1 MDTPGYPGT
10 SHPGRFL
17 SHSHCRPRR
26 VIRRNRRISRF
37 IPSAIQSCCCASV
50 VESSFAQSAP
60 LISYLLSEL
69 LQSANIRSH
78 TRIMA
83 RRPLYPL
90 IHVVVRVVVEGD
102 RHVSH
107 EYYYSYLF
115 HYSHNCHT
123 SSCIRNFPHRS
134 ISTFPP
140 SPHDRPLLD
149 TLHLPPPAP
158 QHRNHT
164 HLNSELSCFAPL
176 SPLPPFNY
184 ILSYITSPQCST
196 RLGPP

>member
-1 MDTPGYPGT
+1 MGSINTPHLFPCTSSSCEDTEDPMDTPGYTGLP
-10 SHPGRFL
+10 HPGRFL
-17 SHSHCRPRR
+17 SHPHCRPRR

-37 IPSAIQSCCCASV
+37 IPSPIQSCCCASV
-50 VESSFAQSAP
+50 VEPSFTQSAP

-69 LQSANIRSH
+69 LQSANIHSH

-115 HYSHNCHT
+115 HYSHNCYT
-123 SSCIRNFPHRS
+123 SSCIRNFLHRS

-140 SPHDRPLLD
+140 SPHDRPLLIR
-149 TLHLPPPAP
+149 PATP
-158 QHRNHT
+158 EPR
-164 HLNSELSCFAPL
+164 
-176 SPLPPFNY
+176 SP
-184 ILSYITSPQCST
+184 
-196 RLGPP
+196 

>member
-37 IPSAIQSCCCASV
+37 IPSAIQSCCCASA

-123 SSCIRNFPHRS
+123 SSCIRNFLHRS

-140 SPHDRPLLD
+140 SPHDRPLPSTTPHPFSFARITGT
-149 TLHLPPPAP
+149 TLALIRNVPVSPPRTP
-158 QHRNHT
+158 
-164 HLNSELSCFAPL
+164 CDPL
-176 SPLPPFNY
+176 IIFPLHHFRASP
-184 ILSYITSPQCST
+184 
-196 RLGPP
+196 